1 MEFENLDEL
10 IRLVRL
16 IDIHTRFPVQGQ
28 IAGIHHSL
36 FKGQGIEFSDIR
48 EYIPGDD
55 VRSIDWKVTAR
66 YERPYVKEYAEERDQ
81 THYFI
86 VDMSGSGTF
95 GDTVSKQRKML
106 EIIASLMF
114 SALSKNDRCGLVIVT
129 DQVEVSIPGRSGR
142 KHIVRLLTTLI
153 RHKPA
158 SRSSDIRPALIHLTQ
173 KVRRSCSVILFSD
186 FYVPDFSRD
195 LHLIRNH
202 HDVFAIRITDSHET
216 GLPDVGLIELEDTE
230 TGKQILVDTS
240 DSSFRMRYAAVVKE
254 AEEEIRSRFSRYNIP
269 YVTIRTDE
277 DYQVPLGR
285 FFAHRRAT
293 GMI

>member
-129 DQVEVSIPGRSGR
+129 DQVEVSIPARSGR

-153 RHKPA
+153 RHKPV
-158 SRSSDIRPALIHLTQ
+158 SRSSDIRPALTHLTK

-195 LHLIRNH
+195 LYLVRNH
-202 HDVFAIRITDSHET
+202 HEVIAIRVTDSHET

-230 TGKQILVDTS
+230 TGEQILVDTS
-240 DSSFRMRYAAVVKE
+240 DSSFRTRYAAIVRE
-254 AEEEIRSRFSRYNIP
+254 AEEEIRSRFSRHNVP
-269 YVTIRTDE
+269 YITIRTDE
-277 DYQVPLGR
+277 EYQVPLGR
-285 FFAHRRAT
+285 FFAHRHAT